1 MARTVDAGPA
11 ADTVTVV
18 GTVALV
24 RRRDRTT
31 DAQSPVCGRRLR
43 KWRVL
48 ETCRIATLQ
57 SKVPHPGAAWSH
69 VTGCP
74 LTLRLMRWSDSFI
87 PTLRDA
93 PGDATAASHQ
103 LLVRAGFIRQL
114 HSGHYSLL
122 PLGLRVHNKVADV
135 VRAEMDAIGAQEF
148 LLPAMHPGDL
158 WRRSGR
164 WNLMGSEMFRLR
176 DRNDA
181 DVVLGMTHEEV
192 FAVLAAE
199 MSSYRELPQTWY
211 QIQTKFRDEPRPR
224 SGLLRVREFM
234 MKDSYSFDMD
244 EAGLD
249 VSFEAHRE
257 AYERIFERLDL
268 EVMAVQAS
276 SGAMGGDA
284 SVEFMVASPAGEDD
298 VARCGSCGYRANT
311 ERARSVVPPIADPPS
326 PSAPERFATPGVRTI
341 DALAS
346 FEGGAPAERQ
356 IKTMVMVLDEQLT
369 LVILRGDHQLN
380 LQKLADS
387 SGATEVRP
395 ATAPETVA
403 QLGANPGSLGAVG
416 IDTLPIYAD
425 EALRGRR
432 SMTTGANED
441 DWHVRGVDVER
452 DIVDPIW
459 SDLREVAAGESCI
472 VCGNPLEIVR
482 CIEAGHIFKL
492 GRTYCEAMGV
502 SVLDANGVAVTPIMG
517 SYGIGIGR
525 AMAAVAETHHDERG
539 LCWPVAVAPFEAVI
553 TVLDPSD
560 EAQST
565 AGEELERE
573 LTALGIECLFDDRPL
588 RPGVKLAD
596 AELVGVPYRLTVGA
610 RSLAEGSVELTE
622 RSTRETRLLAVAEAA
637 AVTAG
642 EISLHRR

>member
-1 MARTVDAGPA
+1 
-11 ADTVTVV
+11 
-18 GTVALV
+18 
-24 RRRDRTT
+24 
-31 DAQSPVCGRRLR
+31 
-43 KWRVL
+43 
-48 ETCRIATLQ
+48 
-57 SKVPHPGAAWSH
+57 
-69 VTGCP
+69 
-74 LTLRLMRWSDSFI
+74 MRWSDSFI

-164 WNLMGSEMFRLR
+164 WSVMGSEMFRLR
-176 DRNDA
+176 DRHDA

-192 FAVLAAE
+192 FAVLASE

-244 EAGLD
+244 EEGLD
-249 VSFEAHRE
+249 RSFEAHRK
-257 AYERIFERLDL
+257 AYETIFKRLDL
-268 EVMAVQAS
+268 EAMAVQAS

-284 SVEFMVASPAGEDD
+284 SVEFMVSSPAGEDD
-298 VARCGSCGYRANT
+298 VARCTGCGYQANI
-311 ERARSVVPPIADPPS
+311 ERARAAVPPIADPPCGD
-326 PSAPERFATPGVRTI
+326 APERFATPGVRTI

-346 FEGGAPAERQ
+346 FEGGAPADRQ
-356 IKTMVMVLDEQLT
+356 LKTMVMVLDDQLT
-369 LVILRGDHQLN
+369 LVVLRGDHQLN
-380 LQKLADS
+380 LQKLADC
-387 SGATEVRP
+387 SGVTDVRP
-395 ATAPETVA
+395 ATESETVA
-403 QLGANPGSLGAVG
+403 QLGASPGSLGAVG
-416 IDTLPIYAD
+416 VEDLPIYVD
-425 EALRGRR
+425 EALRGRT

-441 DWHVRGVDVER
+441 DWHLREVDVAR
-452 DIVDPIW
+452 DIIDPRW
-459 SDLREVAAGESCI
+459 ADLREVAAGEACI
-472 VCGNPLEIVR
+472 VCGKPLEIVR

-492 GRTYCEAMGV
+492 GRKYCEAMGV
-502 SVLDANGVAVTPIMG
+502 SVLDTNGEARTPIMG

-539 LCWPVAVAPFEAVI
+539 LIWPVAVAPFEAVI
-553 TVLDPSD
+553 TVLDPAD
-560 EAQST
+560 EAQSA
-565 AGEELERE
+565 AGEGLQRE
-573 LTALGIECLFDDRPL
+573 LAALGVDCLYDDRPL

-610 RSLAEGSVELTE
+610 RSLAEGNVELTE
-622 RSTRETRLLAVAEAA
+622 RSTRETRLLTVAEAA

-642 EISLHRR
+642 EIDAHRR

>member
-1 MARTVDAGPA
+1 
-11 ADTVTVV
+11 
-18 GTVALV
+18 
-24 RRRDRTT
+24 
-31 DAQSPVCGRRLR
+31 
-43 KWRVL
+43 
-48 ETCRIATLQ
+48 
-57 SKVPHPGAAWSH
+57 
-69 VTGCP
+69 
-74 LTLRLMRWSDSFI
+74 MRWSDSFI

-93 PGDATAASHQ
+93 PGDATAVSHQ

-148 LLPAMHPGDL
+148 LLPAMHPADL
-158 WRRSGR
+158 WHRSGR
-164 WNLMGSEMFRLR
+164 WNVMGSEMFRLR

-192 FAVLAAE
+192 FAALAAE

-257 AYERIFERLDL
+257 AYEKIFKRLDL
-268 EVMAVQAS
+268 DAMAVQAS

-284 SVEFMVASPAGEDD
+284 SVEFMVESPAGEDD
-298 VARCGSCGYRANT
+298 VARCAGCGYRANI
-311 ERARSVVPPIADPPS
+311 ERARASVPPIDDPS
-326 PSAPERFATPGVRTI
+326 SGDAPERFATPGVRTI

-346 FEGGAPAERQ
+346 FEGGAPADRQ
-356 IKTMVMVLDEQLT
+356 LKTMVMVLDDQLT
-369 LVILRGDHQLN
+369 LVVLRGDHQLN
-380 LQKLADS
+380 LQKLADF
-387 SGATEVRP
+387 SGATDVRP
-395 ATAPETVA
+395 ATESETVA
-403 QLGANPGSLGAVG
+403 QLGASPGSLGAVG
-416 IDTLPIYAD
+416 VEGLPICID

-441 DWHVRGVDVER
+441 DWHLRHVDVER
-452 DIVDPIW
+452 DIIDPQW
-459 SDLREVAAGESCI
+459 ADLREVTAGEACI
-472 VCGNPLEIVR
+472 VCGKPLEIVR

-492 GRTYCEAMGV
+492 GRKYCEAMGV
-502 SVLDANGVAVTPIMG
+502 SVLDADGIAQTPIMG

-525 AMAAVAETHHDERG
+525 AMAAVAETHYDERG
-539 LCWPVAVAPFEAVI
+539 LCWPVGVAPFEAVI
-553 TVLDPSD
+553 TVLDPAD
-560 EAQST
+560 EDQSA
-565 AGEELERE
+565 AGERLERE
-573 LTALGIECLFDDRPL
+573 LAALGVDCLYDDRPL

-610 RSLAEGSVELTE
+610 RSLAEGNVELT
-622 RSTRETRLLAVAEAA
+622 
-637 AVTAG
+637 
-642 EISLHRR
+642 

>member
-1 MARTVDAGPA
+1 MD
-11 ADTVTVV
+11 
-18 GTVALV
+18 
-24 RRRDRTT
+24 
-31 DAQSPVCGRRLR
+31 
-43 KWRVL
+43 
-48 ETCRIATLQ
+48 
-57 SKVPHPGAAWSH
+57 
-69 VTGCP
+69 GCP
-74 LTLRLMRWSDSFI
+74 LTLRRMRWSDSFI

-93 PGDATAASHQ
+93 PADATAASHQ
-103 LLVRAGFIRQL
+103 LLVRAGFVRQL

-122 PLGLRVHNKVADV
+122 PLGLRVHNKVADI

-148 LLPAMHPGDL
+148 LLPAMHPADL

-164 WNLMGSEMFRLR
+164 WGVMGSEMFRLR

-192 FAVLAAE
+192 FAALAAE

-249 VSFEAHRE
+249 DSFEAHRE
-257 AYERIFERLDL
+257 AYLKIFERLDL

-298 VARCGSCGYRANT
+298 VARCSRCGYRANI
-311 ERARSVVPPIADPPS
+311 ERARAAVPPVDDPPQDGV
-326 PSAPERFATPGVRTI
+326 PERFATPGIRTI
-341 DALAS
+341 EALAS
-346 FEGGAPAERQ
+346 FEGGAPADRQ

-380 LQKLADS
+380 LQKLADC
-387 SGATEVRP
+387 SGAIDVRP
-395 ATAPETVA
+395 ATADETLA
-403 QLGANPGSLGAVG
+403 ELGANPGSLGAVG
-416 IDTLPIYAD
+416 IDGLPIYAD

-432 SMTTGANED
+432 SMTTGANSD

-452 DIVDPIW
+452 DIVDPRW
-459 SDLREVAAGESCI
+459 ADLREVAADEAC
-472 VCGNPLEIVR
+472 VECGNPLEILR

-492 GRTYCEAMGV
+492 GRKYCEAMGV
-502 SVLDANGVAVTPIMG
+502 SVLDADGVAQTPIMG

-539 LCWPVAVAPFEAVI
+539 LCWPVALAPFEAVI
-553 TVLDPSD
+553 TVLDASD
-560 EAQST
+560 QAQAEA
-565 AGEELERE
+565 GIELRKE
-573 LTALGIECLFDDRPL
+573 LAALGVDCLYDDRPL

-596 AELVGVPYRLTVGA
+596 AELVGVPYRVTVGA
-610 RSLAEGSVELTE
+610 RSLAQGNVELTQ
-622 RSTRETRLLAVAEAA
+622 RSTRETRLLPVDEAA
-637 AVTAG
+637 ALTAA
-642 EISLHRR
+642 EVDAQRR

>member
-1 MARTVDAGPA
+1 
-11 ADTVTVV
+11 
-18 GTVALV
+18 
-24 RRRDRTT
+24 
-31 DAQSPVCGRRLR
+31 
-43 KWRVL
+43 
-48 ETCRIATLQ
+48 
-57 SKVPHPGAAWSH
+57 
-69 VTGCP
+69 
-74 LTLRLMRWSDSFI
+74 MRWSDSFI

-93 PGDATAASHQ
+93 PAEAEAVSHQ
-103 LLVRAGFIRQL
+103 LLIRAGFIRQL

-122 PLGLRVHNKVADV
+122 PLGLRVHTKVADI

-148 LLPAMHPGDL
+148 LLPAMHPADL

-164 WNLMGSEMFRLR
+164 WALMGSEMFRLR

-192 FAVLAAE
+192 FATLAAE
-199 MSSYRELPQTWY
+199 MNSYRELPQTWY

-257 AYERIFERLDL
+257 AYLRIFERLDL
-268 EVMAVQAS
+268 EVMTVQAS

-284 SVEFMVASPAGEDD
+284 SVEFMVASPVGEDD
-298 VARCGSCGYRANT
+298 VARCSSCGYRANV
-311 ERARSVVPPIADPPS
+311 ERALAAVPTVTDPPS
-326 PSAPERFATPGVRTI
+326 VTAPERFPTPGVRTI

-346 FEGGAPAERQ
+346 FDGGAPADRQ
-356 IKTMVMVLDEQLT
+356 IKTMVMVLDDQLT
-369 LVILRGDHQLN
+369 LVALRGDHQLN
-380 LQKLADS
+380 LQKLADC
-387 SGATEVRP
+387 SGATDVRP
-395 ATAPETVA
+395 ATAPETLA

-416 IDTLPIYAD
+416 VDDLPVYAD

-441 DWHVRGVDVER
+441 DWHLRGVDPER
-452 DIVDPIW
+452 DIIDPRW
-459 SDLREVAAGESCI
+459 ADLREVSAGEPCISC
-472 VCGNPLEIVR
+472 GARLEIVR

-492 GRTYCEAMGV
+492 GRKYSEAMGV
-502 SVLDANGVAVTPIMG
+502 SVLDTNGVAQTPIMG

-539 LCWPVAVAPFEAVI
+539 LYWPVAVAPYEAVV

-560 EAQST
+560 DAQSQ
-565 AGEELERE
+565 AGEQVYRTLSDH
-573 LTALGIECLFDDRPL
+573 GVDCLYDDRPL

-596 AELVGVPYRLTVGA
+596 AELVGIPYRVTIGA
-610 RSLAEGSVELTE
+610 RSLAQGNVEITE
-622 RSTRETRLLAVAEAA
+622 RSSRDTRLAVLAVAGAEL
-637 AVTAG
+637 AG
-642 EISLHRR
+642 KIRANRR

>member
-1 MARTVDAGPA
+1 
-11 ADTVTVV
+11 
-18 GTVALV
+18 
-24 RRRDRTT
+24 
-31 DAQSPVCGRRLR
+31 
-43 KWRVL
+43 
-48 ETCRIATLQ
+48 
-57 SKVPHPGAAWSH
+57 
-69 VTGCP
+69 
-74 LTLRLMRWSDSFI
+74 MRWSDSFI

-93 PGDATAASHQ
+93 PADATAASHQ

-122 PLGLRVHNKVADV
+122 PLGLRVHNKVADI

-164 WNLMGSEMFRLR
+164 WDVMGSEMFRLR
-176 DRNDA
+176 DRNDT

-192 FAVLAAE
+192 FATLAAE

-249 VSFEAHRE
+249 DSFEAHRE
-257 AYERIFERLDL
+257 AYHKIFERLDL
-268 EVMAVQAS
+268 KVMAVQAS

-298 VARCGSCGYRANT
+298 VARCSRCGYRANI
-311 ERARSVVPPIADPPS
+311 ERARATVPSLDDPPCGD
-326 PSAPERFATPGVRTI
+326 APERFATPGVRTI
-341 DALAS
+341 DALVS
-346 FEGGAPAERQ
+346 FEGGAPADRQ
-356 IKTMVMVLDEQLT
+356 IKTMVMVLDDQLT
-369 LVILRGDHQLN
+369 LVVLRGDHQLN
-380 LQKLADS
+380 LQKLADC
-387 SGATEVRP
+387 SGAIDVRP
-395 ATAPETVA
+395 ATSTETLA
-403 QLGANPGSLGAVG
+403 ELGANPGSLGAVG
-416 IDTLPIYAD
+416 IDHLPIYAD

-432 SMTTGANED
+432 SMTTGANAD

-452 DIVDPIW
+452 DIVDPRW
-459 SDLREVAAGESCI
+459 ADLREVAAGEAC
-472 VCGNPLEIVR
+472 VDCGNPLEIVR

-492 GRTYCEAMGV
+492 GRKYCEAMGV
-502 SVLDANGVAVTPIMG
+502 SVLDDNGVAQTPIMG

-539 LCWPVAVAPFEAVI
+539 LCWPVAVAPFEVVI

-560 EAQST
+560 EAQSA
-565 AGEELERE
+565 AGEELRSG
-573 LTALGIECLFDDRPL
+573 LAALGVDCLYDDRPL

-596 AELVGVPYRLTVGA
+596 AELVGVPYRVTVGA
-610 RSLAEGSVELTE
+610 RSLAQGNVELMQ
-622 RSTRETRLLAVAEAA
+622 RSTRETRLVSVDEAA
-637 AVTAG
+637 AVTAAEVG
-642 EISLHRR
+642 ANRA

>member
-1 MARTVDAGPA
+1 
-11 ADTVTVV
+11 
-18 GTVALV
+18 
-24 RRRDRTT
+24 
-31 DAQSPVCGRRLR
+31 
-43 KWRVL
+43 
-48 ETCRIATLQ
+48 
-57 SKVPHPGAAWSH
+57 
-69 VTGCP
+69 
-74 LTLRLMRWSDSFI
+74 MRWSDSFI

-93 PGDATAASHQ
+93 PAEAEAVSHQ
-103 LLVRAGFIRQL
+103 LLIRAGFIRQL

-122 PLGLRVHNKVADV
+122 PLGLRVHTKVADI

-148 LLPAMHPGDL
+148 LLPAMHPADL

-164 WNLMGSEMFRLR
+164 WALMGSEMFRLR
-176 DRNDA
+176 DRNGA

-192 FAVLAAE
+192 FATLAAE

-249 VSFEAHRE
+249 ASFEAHRE
-257 AYERIFERLDL
+257 AYLRIFERLDL
-268 EVMAVQAS
+268 EVMTVQAS

-284 SVEFMVASPAGEDD
+284 SVEFMVASPVGEDD
-298 VARCGSCGYRANT
+298 VARCSSCGYRANV
-311 ERARSVVPPIADPPS
+311 ERALAAVPTVTDPPS
-326 PSAPERFATPGVRTI
+326 VTAPERFPTPGVRTI

-346 FEGGAPAERQ
+346 FDGGAPADRQ
-356 IKTMVMVLDEQLT
+356 IKTMVMVLDDQLT
-369 LVILRGDHQLN
+369 LVALRGDHQLN
-380 LQKLADS
+380 LQKLADC
-387 SGATEVRP
+387 SGATDVRP
-395 ATAPETVA
+395 ATAPETLA

-416 IDTLPIYAD
+416 VDDLPVYAD

-441 DWHVRGVDVER
+441 DWHLRGVDPER
-452 DIVDPIW
+452 DIIDPRW
-459 SDLREVAAGESCI
+459 ADLREVSAGEPCISC
-472 VCGNPLEIVR
+472 GARLEIVR

-492 GRTYCEAMGV
+492 GRKYSEAMGV
-502 SVLDANGVAVTPIMG
+502 SVLDTNGVAQTPIMG

-539 LCWPVAVAPFEAVI
+539 LYWPVAVAPYEAVV

-560 EAQST
+560 DAQSQ
-565 AGEELERE
+565 AGEQVYRTLSDH
-573 LTALGIECLFDDRPL
+573 GVDCLYDNRPL

-596 AELVGVPYRLTVGA
+596 AELVGIPYRVTIGA
-610 RSLAEGSVELTE
+610 RSLAQGNVEITE
-622 RSTRETRLLAVAEAA
+622 RSSRDTRLAVLAVAGAEL
-637 AVTAG
+637 AG
-642 EISLHRR
+642 KIRASRR

>member
-1 MARTVDAGPA
+1 M
-11 ADTVTVV
+11 
-18 GTVALV
+18 
-24 RRRDRTT
+24 
-31 DAQSPVCGRRLR
+31 
-43 KWRVL
+43 
-48 ETCRIATLQ
+48 
-57 SKVPHPGAAWSH
+57 
-69 VTGCP
+69 
-74 LTLRLMRWSDSFI
+74 

-93 PGDATAASHQ
+93 PADAEAASHQ

-148 LLPAMHPGDL
+148 LLPAMHPAEL
-158 WRRSGR
+158 WQRSGR
-164 WNLMGSEMFRLR
+164 WSLMGSEMFRLR

-192 FAVLAAE
+192 FAALAAE

-249 VSFEAHRE
+249 ASFEAHRE

-298 VARCGSCGYRANT
+298 VARCRGCGYRANT
-311 ERARSVVPPIADPPS
+311 ERARAAVPPITDPPS
-326 PSAPERFATPGVRTI
+326 ASAPERFATPGIRTI
-341 DALAS
+341 DALAA

-369 LVILRGDHQLN
+369 LVLLRGDHQLN
-380 LQKLADS
+380 LQKLADC
-387 SGATEVRP
+387 SGTTEVRP
-395 ATAPETVA
+395 ATAAETVA

-416 IDTLPIYAD
+416 IDELPIYAD
-425 EALRGRR
+425 EALRDRR

-441 DWHVRGVDVER
+441 DWHLRGVDLER
-452 DIVDPIW
+452 DITDPIW
-459 SDLREVAAGESCI
+459 ADLREVAAGEACI
-472 VCGNPLEIVR
+472 VCGEPLEIVR

-492 GRTYCEAMGV
+492 GRKYSEAMGV
-502 SVLDANGVAVTPIMG
+502 SVLDANGVAQTPIMG

-525 AMAAVAETHHDERG
+525 AMAAVAETHHDDKG
-539 LCWPVAVAPFEAVI
+539 LCWPVSVAPFEAVI
-553 TVLDPSD
+553 TVLDPAGED
-560 EAQST
+560 QSA
-565 AGEELERE
+565 AGEELQRE
-573 LTALGIECLFDDRPL
+573 LAALGVDCLYDDRPL

-596 AELVGVPYRLTVGA
+596 AELVGIPYRVTIGA
-610 RSLAEGSVELTE
+610 RSLAQGNVELTE
-622 RSTRETRLLAVAEAA
+622 RAARETRLLAVAEAA
-637 AVTAG
+637 AVTAQ
-642 EISLHRR
+642 EIAANRP

>member
-1 MARTVDAGPA
+1 
-11 ADTVTVV
+11 
-18 GTVALV
+18 
-24 RRRDRTT
+24 
-31 DAQSPVCGRRLR
+31 
-43 KWRVL
+43 
-48 ETCRIATLQ
+48 
-57 SKVPHPGAAWSH
+57 
-69 VTGCP
+69 
-74 LTLRLMRWSDSFI
+74 MRWSDSFI

-93 PGDATAASHQ
+93 PAEAEAVSHQ
-103 LLVRAGFIRQL
+103 LLIRAGFIRQL

-122 PLGLRVHNKVADV
+122 PLGLRVHTKVADI

-148 LLPAMHPGDL
+148 LLPAMHPADL

-164 WNLMGSEMFRLR
+164 LALMGSEMFRLR

-192 FAVLAAE
+192 FATLAAE

-249 VSFEAHRE
+249 ASFEAHRE
-257 AYERIFERLDL
+257 AYLRIFERLDL

-298 VARCGSCGYRANT
+298 VARCSSCAYRANV
-311 ERARSVVPPIADPPS
+311 ERALAAVPTVTDPPFVT
-326 PSAPERFATPGVRTI
+326 APERFPTPGVRTI

-346 FEGGAPAERQ
+346 FDGGAPADRQ
-356 IKTMVMVLDEQLT
+356 IKTMVMVLDDQLT
-369 LVILRGDHQLN
+369 LVALRGDHQLN
-380 LQKLADS
+380 LQKLADC
-387 SGATEVRP
+387 SGTTDVRP
-395 ATAPETVA
+395 ATAPETLA

-416 IDTLPIYAD
+416 VDDLPIYAD
-425 EALRGRR
+425 EGLRGRR

-441 DWHVRGVDVER
+441 DWHLRGVDPER
-452 DIVDPIW
+452 DIIDPRW
-459 SDLREVAAGESCI
+459 ADLREVSAGEPCISC
-472 VCGNPLEIVR
+472 GARLEIVR

-492 GRTYCEAMGV
+492 GRKYSEAMGV
-502 SVLDANGVAVTPIMG
+502 SVLDTNGVAQTPIMG

-539 LCWPVAVAPFEAVI
+539 LYWPVAVAPYEAVV

-560 EAQST
+560 DAQSQ
-565 AGEELERE
+565 AGEQVYGTLSDH
-573 LTALGIECLFDDRPL
+573 GVDCLYDDRPL

-596 AELVGVPYRLTVGA
+596 AELVGIPYRVTIGA
-610 RSLAEGSVELTE
+610 RSLAQGNVEITE
-622 RSTRETRLLAVAEAA
+622 RSSRDTRLAVLAVAGAE
-637 AVTAG
+637 VAG
-642 EISLHRR
+642 KIRANRR

>member
-1 MARTVDAGPA
+1 M
-11 ADTVTVV
+11 
-18 GTVALV
+18 
-24 RRRDRTT
+24 
-31 DAQSPVCGRRLR
+31 
-43 KWRVL
+43 
-48 ETCRIATLQ
+48 
-57 SKVPHPGAAWSH
+57 
-69 VTGCP
+69 
-74 LTLRLMRWSDSFI
+74 
-87 PTLRDA
+87 
-93 PGDATAASHQ
+93 SHQ
-103 LLVRAGFIRQL
+103 LLIRAGFIRQL

-122 PLGLRVHNKVADV
+122 PLGLRVHTKVADI

-148 LLPAMHPGDL
+148 LLPAMHPADL

-164 WNLMGSEMFRLR
+164 WALMGSEMFRLR

-192 FAVLAAE
+192 FATLAAE
-199 MSSYRELPQTWY
+199 MNSYRELPQTWY

-257 AYERIFERLDL
+257 AYLRIFERLDL
-268 EVMAVQAS
+268 EVMTVQAS

-284 SVEFMVASPAGEDD
+284 SVEFMVASPVGEDD
-298 VARCGSCGYRANT
+298 VARCSSCGYRANV
-311 ERARSVVPPIADPPS
+311 ERALAAVPTVTDPPS
-326 PSAPERFATPGVRTI
+326 VTAPERFPTPGVRTI

-346 FEGGAPAERQ
+346 FDGGAPADRQ
-356 IKTMVMVLDEQLT
+356 IKTMVMVLDDQLT
-369 LVILRGDHQLN
+369 LVALRGDHQLN
-380 LQKLADS
+380 LQKLADC
-387 SGATEVRP
+387 SGATDVRP
-395 ATAPETVA
+395 ATAPETLA

-416 IDTLPIYAD
+416 VDDLPVYAD

-441 DWHVRGVDVER
+441 DWHLRGVDPER
-452 DIVDPIW
+452 DIIDPRW
-459 SDLREVAAGESCI
+459 ADLREVSAGEPCISC
-472 VCGNPLEIVR
+472 GARLEIVR

-492 GRTYCEAMGV
+492 GRKYSEAMGV
-502 SVLDANGVAVTPIMG
+502 SVLDTNGVAQTPIMG

-539 LCWPVAVAPFEAVI
+539 LYWPVAVAPYEAVV

-560 EAQST
+560 DAQSQ
-565 AGEELERE
+565 AGEQVYRTLSDH
-573 LTALGIECLFDDRPL
+573 GVDCLYDDRPL

-596 AELVGVPYRLTVGA
+596 AELVGIPYRVTIGA
-610 RSLAEGSVELTE
+610 RSLAQGNVEITE
-622 RSTRETRLLAVAEAA
+622 RSSRDTRLAVLAVAGAEL
-637 AVTAG
+637 AG
-642 EISLHRR
+642 KIRANRR